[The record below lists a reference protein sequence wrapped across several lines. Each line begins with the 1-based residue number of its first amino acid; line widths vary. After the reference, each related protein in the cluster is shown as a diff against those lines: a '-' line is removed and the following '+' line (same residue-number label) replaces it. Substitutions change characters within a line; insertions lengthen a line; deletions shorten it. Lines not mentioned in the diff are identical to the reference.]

1 MDRARTQTDKKL
13 NMIEREIGRVYKE
26 HPALLAI
33 EKEYAKY
40 MAKVQKQTEKEY
52 KAYKEDPEQ
61 KQAYIDKVKALTL
74 GSKEYARLTDKIA
87 RTLSEVNQQA
97 LEISNNAML
106 EVYAMNYN
114 QVADDCRK
122 AGIKVDG
129 KKD

>member
-13 NMIEREIGRVYKE
+13 DMIEREIGRVYKE
-26 HPALLAI
+26 YPALLAI

-40 MAKVQKQTEKEY
+40 MARVQKQTENEY

-74 GSKEYARLTDKIA
+74 GSKEYARLTQKIA
-87 RTLSEVNQQA
+87 RVLAEVNQQA

-129 KKD
+129 EE

>member
-13 NMIEREIGRVYKE
+13 DMIEREIGRVYKE
-26 HPALLAI
+26 YPALLAI

-40 MAKVQKQTEKEY
+40 MAKVQKQTENEY
-52 KAYKEDPEQ
+52 KAYKEYPEQ

-74 GSKEYARLTDKIA
+74 GSKEYARLTQKIA
-87 RTLSEVNQQA
+87 RVLAEVNQQA

>member
-13 NMIEREIGRVYKE
+13 DMIEREIGRVYKE
-26 HPALLAI
+26 YPALLAI

-40 MAKVQKQTEKEY
+40 MAKVQKECKAEY
-52 KAYKEDPEQ
+52 EAYKEDPEQ
-61 KQAYIDKVKALTL
+61 KQTYIDKVKALTL
-74 GSKEYARLTDKIA
+74 GSKEYARLTQKIA
-87 RTLSEVNQQA
+87 RVLAEVNQQA

-129 KKD
+129 KKE

>member
-13 NMIEREIGRVYKE
+13 DMIEREIGRVYKE
-26 HPALLAI
+26 YPALLAI

-74 GSKEYARLTDKIA
+74 GSKEYARLTQKIA
-87 RTLSEVNQQA
+87 RVLAEVNQQA

-129 KKD
+129 EE

>member
-13 NMIEREIGRVYKE
+13 DMIEREIGRVYKE
-26 HPALLAI
+26 YPALLAI

-40 MAKVQKQTEKEY
+40 MAKVQKQTENEY

-61 KQAYIDKVKALTL
+61 KQAYVDKVKALTL
-74 GSKEYARLTDKIA
+74 GSKEYARLTQKIA
-87 RTLSEVNQQA
+87 RVLAEVNQQA
-97 LEISNNAML
+97 LKISNNAML

>member
-13 NMIEREIGRVYKE
+13 DMIEREIGRVYKE
-26 HPALLAI
+26 YPALLAI

-40 MAKVQKQTEKEY
+40 MAKVQKQTENEY

-74 GSKEYARLTDKIA
+74 GSKEYARLTQKIA
-87 RTLSEVNQQA
+87 RVLAEVNQQA

-129 KKD
+129 EE

>member
-13 NMIEREIGRVYKE
+13 DMIEREIGRVYKE
-26 HPALLAI
+26 YPALLAI

-40 MAKVQKQTEKEY
+40 MAKVQKQTENEY

-74 GSKEYARLTDKIA
+74 GSKEYARLTQKIA
-87 RTLSEVNQQA
+87 RVLAEVNQQA

>member
-13 NMIEREIGRVYKE
+13 DMIEREIGRVYKE
-26 HPALLAI
+26 YPALLAI

-74 GSKEYARLTDKIA
+74 GSKEYARLTQKIA
-87 RTLSEVNQQA
+87 RVLAEVNQQA

-106 EVYAMNYN
+106 EVYAINYN

-129 KKD
+129 EE

>member
-13 NMIEREIGRVYKE
+13 DMIEREIGRVYKE
-26 HPALLAI
+26 YPALLAI

-40 MAKVQKQTEKEY
+40 MAKVQKQTENEY

-74 GSKEYARLTDKIA
+74 GSKEYARLTQKIA
-87 RTLSEVNQQA
+87 RVLAEANQQA

-129 KKD
+129 KKE

>member
-13 NMIEREIGRVYKE
+13 DMIEREIGRVYKE

-74 GSKEYARLTDKIA
+74 GSKEYARLTQKIA
-87 RTLSEVNQQA
+87 RVLAEVNQQA

>member
-13 NMIEREIGRVYKE
+13 DMIEREIGRVYKE
-26 HPALLAI
+26 YPALLAI

-40 MAKVQKQTEKEY
+40 MAKVQKQTENEY

-74 GSKEYARLTDKIA
+74 GSKEYARLTQKIA
-87 RTLSEVNQQA
+87 RVLAEANQQA

-129 KKD
+129 EE

>member
-13 NMIEREIGRVYKE
+13 DMIEREIGRVYKE
-26 HPALLAI
+26 YPALLAI

-74 GSKEYARLTDKIA
+74 GSKEYARLTQKIA
-87 RTLSEVNQQA
+87 RVLAEVNQQA

-114 QVADDCRK
+114 QVSDDCRK

-129 KKD
+129 EE

>member
-13 NMIEREIGRVYKE
+13 DMIEREIGRVYKE
-26 HPALLAI
+26 YPALLAI

-52 KAYKEDPEQ
+52 NAYKEDPEQ

-74 GSKEYARLTDKIA
+74 GSKEYARLTQKIA
-87 RTLSEVNQQA
+87 RVLAEVNQQA

-129 KKD
+129 EE

>member
-13 NMIEREIGRVYKE
+13 DMIEREIGRVYKE
-26 HPALLAI
+26 YPALLAI

-61 KQAYIDKVKALTL
+61 KQTYIDKVKALTL
-74 GSKEYARLTDKIA
+74 GSKEYARLTQKSA
-87 RTLSEVNQQA
+87 RVLAEVNQQA

-129 KKD
+129 EE

>member
-13 NMIEREIGRVYKE
+13 DMIEREIGRVYKE
-26 HPALLAI
+26 YPALLAI

-74 GSKEYARLTDKIA
+74 GSKEYAQLTQKIA
-87 RTLSEVNQQA
+87 RVLAEVNQQT

>member
-1 MDRARTQTDKKL
+1 
-13 NMIEREIGRVYKE
+13 
-26 HPALLAI
+26 
-33 EKEYAKY
+33 

-74 GSKEYARLTDKIA
+74 GSKEYARLTQKIA
-87 RTLSEVNQQA
+87 RVLAEVNQQA

-129 KKD
+129 EE